1 MKWYRSFRIKTL
13 LIFFS
18 MMILIV
24 VAINII
30 IIGKVQDDIEQR
42 VYAQNIDA
50 AKILAESFDLF
61 FSGLKDSMVTLS
73 NVDEVQHFDMKN
85 TDNLLKQIVNKNPS
99 ISQIYLMDKEGMQY
113 YKTSHLDTLGSRAD
127 RDYFQM
133 AISGQVYI
141 SDIIVS
147 RSTGKPIT
155 VVAVPIYDAEEIIGV
170 LGASIDLMKVDSFII
185 TYNYE
190 KAGYAFIVDKNGKI
204 ILHPNEEYIDSILD
218 ISDLEPV
225 KAVLSGSSGIGRY
238 FYKEE
243 ERLVAYA
250 GMKEMG
256 WGVLVQTP
264 VKFAL
269 KEIDEIKEWLMV
281 ILSITIFCLVMISIA
296 LSNYFMAPISE
307 IVRVIEG
314 IQKKRGMPRFKKNRK
329 DEYGLIQDAFVK
341 MMEAL
346 NDAHE
351 FLEEQ
356 VQERT
361 TELSIANQE
370 LTTTNGKLKSAVQEL
385 KYTQEKLIES
395 EKISALARIG
405 VRISHELNTPLGI
418 CITTSSFLNH
428 KTSKFREKL
437 NDDIM
442 KREHVESY
450 LEIVNESMRI
460 LEDQL
465 KKSDEIIGYLRE
477 SPLEFQWLEKQEVNI
492 HQELVQSKESF
503 KEVFN
508 CPSYDI
514 QIFCDEEITIISAHG
529 AIQEVIKNLLDNS
542 FKHGCSVSDLL
553 EVMID
558 VSELDNE
565 IVLTYSDNGVGMNPE
580 ELDYV
585 FEPMFKKSMGAE
597 TAGMG
602 LTKVYYIVTNIL
614 NGDITFD
621 KHVSKG
627 IKVIIAI
634 PK

>member
-30 IIGKVQDDIEQR
+30 IIGRVQDDIEQR

-73 NVDEVQHFDMKN
+73 NVDEVRHFDIKK
-85 TDNLLKQIVNKNPS
+85 TDNLLKQIVNENPS
-99 ISQIYLMDKEGMQY
+99 IAQIYLMDKEGMQY

-133 AISGQVYI
+133 AISGQIYI
-141 SDIIVS
+141 SDVVVS

-155 VVAVPIYDAEEIIGV
+155 VVAVPIYDTEEIIGV
-170 LGASIDLMKVDSFII
+170 LGASIDLTKVDYFIT

-238 FYKEE
+238 IYKEE

-250 GMKEMG
+250 SMKEMG

-281 ILSITIFCLVMISIA
+281 ILGITIFCLVMVSIA
-296 LSNYFMAPISE
+296 LSNYFMAPINE

-370 LTTTNGKLKSAVQEL
+370 LTTTNDKLKSAVQEL

-395 EKISALARIG
+395 EKISALARVG
-405 VRISHELNTPLGI
+405 VRISHELNTPLGV
-418 CITTSSFLNH
+418 CLTTSTFLNN

-437 NDDIM
+437 NDDMM

-477 SPLEFQWLEKQEVNI
+477 SPLEFQWREKKEVYI
-492 HQELVQSKESF
+492 YQELIQAKENC

-508 CPSYDI
+508 CPSYDLKI
-514 QIFCDEEITIISAHG
+514 SCDEQISIISAHG

-542 FKHGCSVSDLL
+542 FKHGCSISDLF
-553 EVMID
+553 EVKIE

-565 IVLTYSDNGVGMNPE
+565 IVLTYSDNGVGMNQE

-585 FEPMFKKSMGAE
+585 FEPLFKKSMGAE
-597 TAGMG
+597 SAGMG
-602 LTKVYYIVTNIL
+602 LTKVYYIVKNIL
-614 NGDITFD
+614 NGEITFD
-621 KHVSKG
+621 KTVSEG
-627 IKVIIAI
+627 IKVNIVI

>member
-30 IIGKVQDDIEQR
+30 IMGKVQDDIEQR
-42 VYAQNIDA
+42 VYTQNIDA
-50 AKILAESFDLF
+50 AKILSESFDLF

-73 NVDEVQHFDMKN
+73 NVKEVRHFDVKN
-85 TDNLLKQIVNKNPS
+85 TDDLLKQIVDKNPS

-133 AISGQVYI
+133 AITGQIYV
-141 SDIIVS
+141 SDIVVS

-155 VVAVPIYDAEEIIGV
+155 VVAVPIYDGDEIVGV
-170 LGASIDLMKVDSFII
+170 LGASIDLTKVDHFIS

-190 KAGYAFIVDKNGKI
+190 KEGYALIVDQNGRI

-225 KAVLSGSSGIGRY
+225 KAVVSGQSGIGRY
-238 FYKEE
+238 HFKEE

-250 GMKEMG
+250 STKEMG

-264 VKFAL
+264 VKFAF

-281 ILSITIFCLVMISIA
+281 ILSMTIFCLVMVSIV
-296 LSNYFMAPISE
+296 LSNYFMAPINE

-314 IQKKRGMPRFKKNRK
+314 IQKKRGVPRFKKKRK

-341 MMEAL
+341 MMAAL

-361 TELSIANQE
+361 TELSIMNQE
-370 LTTTNGKLKSAVQEL
+370 LTTTNDKLKSTVLQLEC
-385 KYTQEKLIES
+385 TQEKLIES

-405 VRISHELNTPLGI
+405 VRISHELNTPLGV
-418 CITTSSFLNH
+418 CLTTSTFLNS
-428 KTSKFREKL
+428 KTSRFREKL
-437 NDDIM
+437 TDDMI
-442 KREHVESY
+442 KREYVESY

-465 KKSDEIIGYLRE
+465 IKSDKIIGYLKE
-477 SPLEFQWLEKQEVNI
+477 SPLEFQWLEKQEVSI
-492 HQELVQSKESF
+492 YKELLNAKESF

-514 QIFCDEEITIISAHG
+514 QISCDEDISIINGHG
-529 AIQEVIKNLLDNS
+529 IIQEVIKNLLDNS
-542 FKHGCSVSDLL
+542 FKHGCSISDLL
-553 EVMID
+553 KVRID

-565 IVLTYSDNGVGMNPE
+565 VVLTYTDNGVGMNQE

-597 TAGMG
+597 SAGMG

-621 KHVSKG
+621 KNVSEG
-627 IKVIIAI
+627 IKVTIVI

>member
-30 IIGKVQDDIEQR
+30 IIGRVQDDIEQG

-73 NVDEVQHFDMKN
+73 NVDEVRHFDIKK
-85 TDNLLKQIVNKNPS
+85 TDNLLKQIVNENPS
-99 ISQIYLMDKEGMQY
+99 IAQIYLMDKEGMQY
-113 YKTSHLDTLGSRAD
+113 YKSSHLDTLGSRAD

-133 AISGQVYI
+133 AILGRIYI
-141 SDIIVS
+141 SDVVVS
-147 RSTGKPIT
+147 RSTGKAIT

-170 LGASIDLMKVDSFII
+170 LGASIDLTKVDHFIT

-204 ILHPNEEYIDSILD
+204 IIHPNEEYIDSILD

-238 FYKEE
+238 LYKEE

-250 GMKEMG
+250 SMKEMG

-264 VKFAL
+264 VKVAL

-281 ILSITIFCLVMISIA
+281 ILGMTIFCLVMMSIA
-296 LSNYFMAPISE
+296 LSNYFMAPINE

-314 IQKKRGMPRFKKNRK
+314 IQKKRGIPRFKKNRT

-370 LTTTNGKLKSAVQEL
+370 LTTTNDKLKRAVQEL

-395 EKISALARIG
+395 EKISALARVG
-405 VRISHELNTPLGI
+405 VRISHELNTPLGV
-418 CITTSSFLNH
+418 CLTTSTFLNN
-428 KTSKFREKL
+428 KTSRFREKL
-437 NDDIM
+437 NDDMM

-465 KKSDEIIGYLRE
+465 KKSDKIIGYLRE
-477 SPLEFQWLEKQEVNI
+477 SPLEFQWREKQEVYI
-492 HQELVQSKESF
+492 CKELNQAKESF

-514 QIFCDEEITIISAHG
+514 KISCDEQISIISAHG

-542 FKHGCSVSDLL
+542 FKHGCRISDLL
-553 EVMID
+553 EVMIE
-558 VSELDNE
+558 VSALDNE
-565 IVLTYSDNGVGMNPE
+565 VVLTYIDNGVGMNQE

-597 TAGMG
+597 SAGMG

-614 NGDITFD
+614 NGNITFD
-621 KHVSKG
+621 KSVTEG
-627 IKVIIAI
+627 IKVNIVI